1 MEGLNY
7 YVRDVTV
14 NLFQFKF
21 YMKFVHFINIK
32 RIFMKRVGRY
42 LILCIFSLTILN
54 TSSVYAAE
62 TNDIK
67 GYIKDS
73 SSGEV
78 LPYANIVLIGHDR
91 GTTTN
96 TDGYFILVNAPIGEL
111 EILISYIGYESK
123 TVQVNNLSNSK
134 EVLQIEMISKDLSV
148 SGVEVVAEAYEIF
161 KSSDR
166 ISQLTL
172 SPRALQVLPT
182 LGEVDIFRS
191 LQLLPGISGIG
202 DGTAG
207 LYVRGGTPDQNMV
220 ILDGMIVYH
229 VDHLFGMFS
238 AFNAEAIK
246 DVQMY
251 KGGYPAKYGG
261 RLSSVVELTGKRGG
275 DTRQFSFGANL
286 LSANFS
292 LETPIL
298 NKSGNWLISARR
310 SYTDL
315 IQSAQYNSIFEFIS
329 GEETVTNQPN
339 QFGGGGRGGAF
350 QQEIIPSFYFF
361 DLNSKLSLNPT
372 NKDLVTFSFYA
383 GRDYLD
389 KSRDLQIEGGFRN
402 IGGAEFD
409 TRVDENLTDW
419 GNIAG
424 SFRWGHQLSD
434 RLFSNI
440 LISNSM
446 YTSIYERDLSFSGS
460 NTIGIDDSTGSARG
474 LGTFAQDEDNKVNDL
489 TLRFDNQWQLHENHK
504 LEIGSFLSDVQT
516 DYTATIRDT
525 INILDIHSK
534 SRTSGFYAQDEWKI
548 HRRLN
553 LTLGFRSTYHD
564 QTNRFYN
571 TPRLSFGMRITGN
584 LKFKGAWGQYNQFIN
599 NVENENVLQG
609 SNDFWLSADE
619 NIAPGV
625 SEHSILGLTY
635 ENRNYLFEVEGY
647 YKTMENLLEF
657 SRRFQNDSD
666 YLNYFFFGS
675 GISKGVE
682 FLAQKKFGMTTGWL
696 SYTLGNVEHTFPKL
710 NNGESFPAS
719 HDRTHELKLVG
730 SRKFGPWTLSSTWMY
745 ATGNAYTAP
754 ESQYFLEMLDGEQLS
769 YIHVGEKNT
778 YRLPDYQRLD
788 LSLSRK
794 FESEKFVWNT
804 GLSIYNVFNQYNVSY
819 RDYDLDVSPIIVS
832 DVLMLGFI
840 PTLSIKVTLR

>member
-1 MEGLNY
+1 MKIL
-7 YVRDVTV
+7 R
-14 NLFQFKF
+14 LF
-21 YMKFVHFINIK
+21 
-32 RIFMKRVGRY
+32 
-42 LILCIFSLTILN
+42 LILIIFALSISN
-54 TSSVYAAE
+54 TSIVYAAE
-62 TNDIK
+62 TNDIR
-67 GYIKDS
+67 GHIKDS

-78 LPYANIVLIGHDR
+78 LSYANIVLKGYDR

-96 TDGYFILVNAPIGEL
+96 TDGYFILVNAPIGEI

-123 TVQVNNLSNSK
+123 TVRVNNLPNGN
-134 EVLQIEMISKDLSV
+134 EVLLIEMTPKDLSGA
-148 SGVEVVAEAYEIF
+148 GVEVVADAYEIF

-172 SPRALQVLPT
+172 SPRALRILPS
-182 LGEVDIFRS
+182 LGEIDIFRS
-191 LQLLPGISGIG
+191 LQLLPGISGVG
-202 DGTAG
+202 DGTSG
-207 LYVRGGTPDQNMV
+207 LFVRGGTPDQNMV
-220 ILDGMIVYH
+220 ILDGMTVYH

-246 DVQMY
+246 DVQVY

-286 LSANFS
+286 LSANVS
-292 LETPIL
+292 LEMPIL
-298 NKSGNWLISARR
+298 NKSGNWLLSARR

-315 IQSAQYNSIFEFIS
+315 IQTSQYNSIFEFIT
-329 GEETVTNQPN
+329 GEEAVSNQPN

-372 NKDLVTFSFYA
+372 KKDLVTFSFYA

-389 KSRDLQIEGGFRN
+389 KSRDLQVAGGFRN
-402 IGGAEFD
+402 IGGTEFD

-419 GNIAG
+419 GNLAG
-424 SFRWGHQLSD
+424 SFRWGHQWNS

-440 LISNSM
+440 LISNSL
-446 YTSIYERDLSFSGS
+446 YTSDYERELSFSGS
-460 NTIGIDDSTGSARG
+460 NTIGVDDSTGSARG
-474 LGTFAQDEDNKVNDL
+474 LGTFAQDEDNNVNDL
-489 TLRFDNQWQLHENHK
+489 TIRFENQWQAHENHK
-504 LEIGSFLSDVQT
+504 LELGTYISEVQT

-548 HRRLN
+548 HPRLN

-564 QTNRFYN
+564 QTNKFYN
-571 TPRLSFGMRITGN
+571 APRLSFGMRLTDGV
-584 LKFKGAWGQYNQFIN
+584 KFKGAWGRYNQFIN
-599 NVENENVLQG
+599 NVKNENVLQG

-619 NIAPGV
+619 NIEPGF

-635 ENRNYLFEVEGY
+635 ENQNYLFEVEGY
-647 YKTMENLLEF
+647 YKTMDNLLEF

-666 YLNYFFFGS
+666 YLNFFFFGS

-682 FLAQKKFGMTTGWL
+682 FLAQKKFGLTTGWL

-710 NNGESFPAS
+710 NNGDPFPAS
-719 HDRTHELKLVG
+719 HDRLHELKLVG
-730 SRKFGPWTLSSTWMY
+730 SRKLGPWTLSSTWIY
-745 ATGNAYTAP
+745 STGNAYTAP
-754 ESQYFLEMLDGEQLS
+754 ESQYFLETLDGELLS

-778 YRLPDYQRLD
+778 FRLPNYQRLD
-788 LSLSRK
+788 LSLARK
-794 FESEKFVWNT
+794 FESENFVWDA
-804 GLSIYNVFNQYNVSY
+804 GLSIYNAYNRNNVSY
-819 RDYDLDVSPIIVS
+819 RDYDLDVTPIIVS
-832 DVLMLGFI
+832 DVLMLGFT
-840 PTLSIKVTLR
+840 PTLSLKVTLR

>member
-1 MEGLNY
+1 MIKSEI
-7 YVRDVTV
+7 TV
-14 NLFQFKF
+14 KIANFVNFKG
-21 YMKFVHFINIK
+21 
-32 RIFMKRVGRY
+32 IFMKRVMLY
-42 LILCIFSLTILN
+42 LIFCIFASFIAK
-54 TSSVYAAE
+54 TSIVHAAE

-78 LPYANIVLIGHDR
+78 LSYANIVLIGHDR
-91 GTTTN
+91 GTATN
-96 TDGYFILVNAPIGEL
+96 LDGYFILVNAPIGEL
-111 EILISYIGYESK
+111 EIQISYIGYASK
-123 TVQVNNLSNSK
+123 TVLVNNLSNSK
-134 EVLQIEMISKDLSV
+134 EILQIKMTSKDLLGR
-148 SGVEVVAEAYEIF
+148 GVEVVAEAYEIF

-172 SPRALQVLPT
+172 SPRELQILPT
-182 LGEVDIFRS
+182 LGEIDIFRS

-220 ILDGMIVYH
+220 ILDGMTVYH

-246 DVQMY
+246 DVQVY

-275 DTRQFSFGANL
+275 DIRQFSVGANL
-286 LSANFS
+286 LSGNFS
-292 LETPIL
+292 LEMPIL
-298 NKSGNWLISARR
+298 NGSGNWLLSARR

-315 IQSAQYNSIFEFIS
+315 IQSSQYKSIFEFIS
-329 GEETVTNQPN
+329 GEETVTNQPA
-339 QFGGGGRGGAF
+339 QFGGGRRGGAL
-350 QQEIIPSFYFF
+350 QQEIIPIFYFF
-361 DLNSKLSLNPT
+361 DLNSKLSFNPT
-372 NKDLVTFSFYA
+372 KKDLVTFSFYA

-402 IGGAEFD
+402 LGGTEFD
-409 TRVDENLTDW
+409 TRIDENLTDW

-424 SFRWGHQLSD
+424 SARWGHQWND

-440 LISNSM
+440 LISNSI
-446 YTSIYERDLSFSGS
+446 YTSIYERELSFSGS

-489 TLRFDNQWQLHENHK
+489 TLKFDNQWQINENHK
-504 LEIGSFLSDVQT
+504 LEIGSFLSVVQT

-534 SRTSGFYAQDEWKI
+534 SRTSGFYAQDDWNI
-548 HRRLN
+548 HPLLN
-553 LTLGFRSTYHD
+553 LSLGFRSTYHD
-564 QTNRFYN
+564 QTNRLYN
-571 TPRLSFGMRITGN
+571 TPRLSFGMRISDN

-609 SNDFWLSADE
+609 SNDFWLSADD
-619 NIAPGV
+619 NIEPGF

-657 SRRFQNDSD
+657 SRRFQNNSD

-675 GISKGVE
+675 GISRGVE
-682 FLAQKKFGMTTGWL
+682 FLAQKKFGLTTGWL
-696 SYTLGNVEHTFPKL
+696 SYTLADVEHTFPKL
-710 NNGESFPAS
+710 NNGEPFPAS
-719 HDRTHELKLVG
+719 HDRTHELKMVA
-730 SRKFGPWTLSSTWMY
+730 SRKLGPWTLSSTWIF

-754 ESQYFLEMLDGEQLS
+754 ESQYFLEMLDGEFLS

-778 YRLPDYQRLD
+778 YRLPDYHRLD

-794 FESEKFVWNT
+794 YESENFVWNA
-804 GLSIYNVFNQYNVSY
+804 GLSIYNAYNQNNVSY
-819 RDYDLDVSPIIVS
+819 RDYDLDVNPIIVS
-832 DVLMLGFI
+832 DLLMLGFT